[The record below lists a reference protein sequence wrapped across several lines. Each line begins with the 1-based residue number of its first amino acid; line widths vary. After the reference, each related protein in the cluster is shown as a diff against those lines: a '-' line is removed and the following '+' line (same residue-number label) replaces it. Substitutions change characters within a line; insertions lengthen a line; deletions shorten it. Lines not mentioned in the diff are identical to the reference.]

1 MRRMLSQAPAPTD
14 WRAQSAC
21 LQVNPELFF
30 PVGSTGP
37 AVSQVDQ
44 AKLVCQRCEVQ
55 RVCLEWALE
64 EKQDHGVWGGMTEDE
79 RRSLRR
85 RTARQR
91 ATVGV

>member
-1 MRRMLSQAPAPTD
+1 MLSQAPAATD

-64 EKQDHGVWGGMTEDE
+64 AKQDHGVWGGMTEDE

>member
-14 WRAQSAC
+14 WRARSAC

-55 RVCLEWALE
+55 RVCLDWALE
-64 EKQDHGVWGGMTEDE
+64 ARQDHGVWGGMTEDE

>member
-1 MRRMLSQAPAPTD
+1 MLSQAPLTD
-14 WRAQSAC
+14 WRARSAC